1 MQVDEESRRLQA
13 LRALDA
19 LDVEEP
25 DVRFESMVLIAQHW
39 FDLPMVS
46 ITLVD
51 ADRQWR
57 VASYGPLARETC
69 LEGAICPVAMH
80 AEGVY
85 VVDDTALDPRFAPA
99 KDAVGTVVRFYAG
112 APLHAP
118 TGEPV
123 GSFCVMGPRPRSF
136 SRADRDVLEDLGR
149 WVEQELGRGI
159 KIRTLL
165 HV

>member
-1 MQVDEESRRLQA
+1 MQVDAEGRRLEA

-25 DVRFESMVLIAQHW
+25 DARFSSMVLIAQHW

-57 VASYGPLARETC
+57 VASYGPLARQTG
-69 LEGAICPVAMH
+69 LEGAICPVAMY
-80 AEGVY
+80 AEDLF
-85 VVDDTALDPRFAPA
+85 VVGDTAQDPRFAPA
-99 KDAVGTVVRFYAG
+99 EDAVGPVVRFYAG

-118 TGEPV
+118 TGEAV

-149 WVEQELGRGI
+149 WVEIELGRGVRPQT
-159 KIRTLL
+159 RTAP
-165 HV
+165 